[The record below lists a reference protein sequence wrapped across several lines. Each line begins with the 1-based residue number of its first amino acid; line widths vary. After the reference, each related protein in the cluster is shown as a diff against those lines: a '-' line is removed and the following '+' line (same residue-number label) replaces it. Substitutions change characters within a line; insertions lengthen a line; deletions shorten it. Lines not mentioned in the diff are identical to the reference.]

1 MKYKKYIL
9 SLAALLSL
17 VSCNFSSPNSS
28 ESSDTISGSLSVET
42 PSSESSNNEVS
53 SINSEI
59 SSQSS
64 ETSSLASSEE
74 DSSVTSSETT
84 SVSTDLAGVKNL
96 NLVLE
101 NTYGDFYGRINY
113 GDGFDVSNVTEV
125 KVNGI
130 EKRWHEFL
138 NNLTV
143 MNLKLTDVAGYPEK
157 EYVIEFY
164 NGTTLLARGTV
175 TVGSTVTP
183 DPVNPD
189 DPIDPTDYVPEN
201 YSLIWNDEF
210 NGNSLDES
218 KWTYEIGTGS
228 WGWGNNEQQ
237 YYRRENLSVSDGMMT
252 ITAKKENYASSKYTS
267 SRIKTQGKF
276 SFTYGYVEARIS
288 CPSMS
293 GIWPAFWTL
302 GDKLS
307 TLGWPYCGE
316 LDIMEEI
323 NSENIVYST
332 MHWNNAQYN
341 QYAPVDYGKKIT
353 INDRTDFHVYA
364 MKWTEDK
371 VWTYCD
377 GNVILDGALINDD
390 FKKLAFNNSHF
401 LILNL
406 AVGGNWPGFNIA
418 DNFPQKMVVDY
429 VRVYQ
434 EKQ

>member
-28 ESSDTISGSLSVET
+28 GNNDTTSGSSSVEM
-42 PSSESSNNEVS
+42 SS
-53 SINSEI
+53 SEI
-59 SSQSS
+59 SSDSLTAGVSSASNDINSQSS
-64 ETSSLASSEE
+64 ENSSFVSSEKN
-74 DSSVTSSETT
+74 SFVTSSEAT
-84 SVSTDLAGVKNL
+84 SASTDLDGVKEL

-101 NTYGDFYGRINY
+101 DTYGGFYGRINY
-113 GDGFDVSNVTEV
+113 GNGFDVSSVTKV
-125 KVNGI
+125 RVNGV

-143 MNLKLTDVAGYPEK
+143 MNVRLTDIEGYTEK
-157 EYVIEFY
+157 NYVIEFY
-164 NGTTLLARGTV
+164 NGTTLLARGSV
-175 TVGSTVTP
+175 TVGSTITP
-183 DPVNPD
+183 TPTPGPN
-189 DPIDPTDYVPEN
+189 PTDYVPEN

-210 NGNSLDES
+210 YGNSLDET

-237 YYRRENLSVSDGMMT
+237 YYRRENLTVENGMMT

-276 SFTYGYVEARIS
+276 SFKYGYVEARIS

-332 MHWNNAQYN
+332 MHWNNAKYN
-341 QYAPVDYGKKIT
+341 QYAPVDYGMKLT
-353 INDRTDFHVYA
+353 IDDRTDFHVYA

-377 GNVILDGALINDD
+377 GKVVLNGGLINDE
-390 FKKLAFNNSHF
+390 FKRLAFNNNHF
-401 LILNL
+401 LILNI

-418 DNFPQKMVVDY
+418 DNFPQKMIVDY

-434 EKQ
+434 EK